1 MKRTTILATTWT
13 AFLLAVLT
21 FIFVRPVSPDT
32 IYEGDVCYKCRRA
45 IDDARM
51 AAETLDRQ
59 LPTKYRS
66 PGCMVAYLAAHP
78 DADTRGFVT
87 DYVSGRLI
95 RAERAFY
102 VSILVNDK
110 TGERDYRAYYSPDAA
125 REAARE
131 TGADVITWQTLLERA
146 RARV

>member
-1 MKRTTILATTWT
+1 MKRTTMLASIWTT
-13 AFLLAVLT
+13 FLLAVLT

-32 IYEGDVCYKCRRA
+32 IYEGDVCFKCRRA

-66 PGCMVAYLAAHP
+66 PGCMAAYLATHH

-95 RAERAFY
+95 NAERAFY
-102 VSILVNDK
+102 VPVLVNDK
-110 TGERDYRAYYSPDAA
+110 TGERDFRAFHSPDAA

-131 TGADVITWQTLLERA
+131 LKSDVLNWKALLERA
-146 RARV
+146 RARA